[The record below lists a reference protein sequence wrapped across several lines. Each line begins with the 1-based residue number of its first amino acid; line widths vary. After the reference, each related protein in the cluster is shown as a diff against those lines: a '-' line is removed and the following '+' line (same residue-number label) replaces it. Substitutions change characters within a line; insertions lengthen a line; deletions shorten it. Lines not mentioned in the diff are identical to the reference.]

1 MRLKRLR
8 GEESESS
15 PSILKKYMKRYKG
28 HYFIG
33 FIALVIVDVLLLQI
47 PLITGSITDGLQKK
61 TLTQNDLMSQVG
73 TLVLLGL
80 LIASIRFVWRYFIF
94 GTSRKIEYG
103 LRNDFFRHIETLSLR
118 FFNEHKTGDLMAH
131 ATNDLNAIRA
141 MVGPAVL
148 MAFDAIALTIMVIYQ
163 MLTVISVQLT
173 LVAIIPLPIIAIG
186 SLFLGKT
193 IHARFKDKQEAF
205 AHMSDMVQENISG
218 IHVVKAFIQEA
229 KECIAFSKTNRNN
242 YDKNMRVV
250 KLFALMMPLAM
261 MVTGLSIAIILGY
274 GGYIT
279 ILGRITLGDFVAFIQ
294 YLLMLVWPMMAFGW
308 CITLIS
314 QGSASLVRFETL
326 LNEKPDIF
334 DDETVKQIEALQG
347 KISIKH
353 LDFTYPGAAVKSLD
367 DISLTVNQGETLGII
382 GRTGSGKTTLVN
394 MLLRMYNPPRGTI
407 FIDGHDML
415 DLPIK
420 VLREAVG
427 YVPQDNF
434 LFSDTIARNIAF
446 GVSEENVEAIETVAK
461 QANVHENI
469 IAFSDQY
476 ATVIGERGVTLSGG
490 QKQRVSIARAL
501 IKKPPIMILDDAV
514 SAVDTSTEEQIL
526 GHIHEERANKT
537 TIIIAHRIST
547 IKNSDKI
554 IVLDEGRIIESGT
567 HESLMAQTGT
577 YYDMVQKQQL
587 EKELEKE

>member
-1 MRLKRLR
+1 MRLKRFR

-28 HYFIG
+28 HYLIG

-61 TLTQNDLMSQVG
+61 TLTQNDLISQVG

-148 MAFDAIALTIMVIYQ
+148 MAFDAIVLTIMVIYQ

-173 LVAIIPLPIIAIG
+173 FVAIIPLPIIAIG

-326 LNEKPDIF
+326 LNEKPDIY
-334 DDETVKQIEALQG
+334 DEETVKQIEAIQG

-367 DISLTVNQGETLGII
+367 DISLTVNRGETLGII

-446 GVSEENVEAIETVAK
+446 GVTEENVEAIETAAK